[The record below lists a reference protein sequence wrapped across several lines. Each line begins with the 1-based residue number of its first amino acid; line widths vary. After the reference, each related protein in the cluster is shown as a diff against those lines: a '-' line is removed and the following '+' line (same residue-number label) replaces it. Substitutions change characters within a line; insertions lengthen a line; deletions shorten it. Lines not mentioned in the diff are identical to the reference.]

1 MYADIALAHLNA
13 TRTTFFLRC
22 HVNSRLCQAAVNGQ
36 HNDARDEPAISPLT
50 VSLLQ
55 SLTICSRR
63 KHRGVSGKSSSSRS
77 RKGAEDFQVSSHVF
91 PGPKTLCGQHS
102 TKHRATEGGKR
113 SAARCNIV
121 SSSSTALLP
130 PPRRDTLSATSES
143 HIHRGGTDTKRR
155 LNTTEARYRD
165 RITPT
170 EAR

>member
-13 TRTTFFLRC
+13 TRATCFFFFLRG
-22 HVNSRLCQAAVNGQ
+22 HVNTRPGQAAVNGQ

-63 KHRGVSGKSSSSRS
+63 KHRRVSGKSSSSRS

-91 PGPKTLCGQHS
+91 PGPKTLCSERS
-102 TKHRATEGGKR
+102 TKHRAKEGGKR

-121 SSSSTALLP
+121 TSSSTALLP
-130 PPRRDTLSATSES
+130 SPAGDAECYVRVTHTQRRDRNKTAVK
-143 HIHRGGTDTKRR
+143 HHRGS
-155 LNTTEARYRD
+155 L
-165 RITPT
+165 
-170 EAR
+170 

>member
-102 TKHRATEGGKR
+102 TKHRATEGGQTLR
-113 SAARCNIV
+113 GSLQYSQQQQYRP
-121 SSSSTALLP
+121 SP
-130 PPRRDTLSATSES
+130 PSPAGHAECYVRVTHTQRRDRHKTAVK
-143 HIHRGGTDTKRR
+143 HHRGS
-155 LNTTEARYRD
+155 L
-165 RITPT
+165 
-170 EAR
+170 